1 MLLQKMIIKHLYRPF
16 SNTSFY
22 LFSKTSLSNHS
33 LQGNLINDIDLYYQ
47 PLVKPT
53 TALAVFIS
61 KLIITLIGEFIKFK
75 LLNNLKKDNSILN
88 HVTTFLVLTQMVGHP
103 IYLLFTTTNDFLYPA
118 NEAIGKW
125 FCTLGWMVSS
135 YFGYVVLSY
144 SFIVALMR
152 YFFILNSEKAQ
163 AYGKEK
169 AKRNFLIMAVVVP
182 LLAVIW
188 ESTESLH
195 ITSFT
200 NKCYGYDQRVFLIES
215 STVDVFKHKF
225 WELKSFTH
233 HGVVE
238 LAIVIA
244 KRVSKILKAI
254 VLIVFG
260 SNLFEGFLYYKILT
274 HMYR

>member
-1 MLLQKMIIKHLYRPF
+1 MITKHSYRPF
-16 SNTSFY
+16 TNKSLGVFT
-22 LFSKTSLSNHS
+22 KASLSNHT
-33 LQGNLINDIDLYYQ
+33 LQGALINDIDLYYQ
-47 PLVKPT
+47 PLADPT
-53 TALAVFIS
+53 TALAFFIS
-61 KLIITLIGEFIKFK
+61 KFSIILIGEFIAIK
-75 LLNNLKKDNSILN
+75 LLINLKKDNSILN

-125 FCTLGWMVSS
+125 FCTLGWMTSS

-169 AKRNFLIMAVVVP
+169 AKRNFLIMAVMVP

-200 NKCYGYDQRVFLIES
+200 NKCYGYDQRVFLIET

-233 HGVVE
+233 HGVVD
-238 LAIVIA
+238 LAIVIT

-260 SNLFEGFLYYKILT
+260 ANLFEGFLYYKILT